1 MKNWNLSASSSDS
14 SRRDDFCEAPVS
26 PAFIDSSTVMTISM
40 SSLGTETA
48 KKTHTASEANL
59 ESGGISD
66 GSSIGTI
73 TFLSGLNA
81 KATCKLSCSS
91 FDCSH

>member
-59 ESGGISD
+59 ESGGILGPRSMPIISMMR
-66 GSSIGTI
+66 GKGTPSSW
-73 TFLSGLNA
+73 LE
-81 KATCKLSCSS
+81 
-91 FDCSH
+91 